1 MCEYVL
7 EYLFSTLELHV
18 LTFQTHIVRIIIHE
32 LQKLENY
39 KMLFYNVKKY

>member
-1 MCEYVL
+1 MCQYVL
-7 EYLFSTLELHV
+7 EYPLSTFEVHV

-39 KMLFYNVKKY
+39 KMLFYNVEK